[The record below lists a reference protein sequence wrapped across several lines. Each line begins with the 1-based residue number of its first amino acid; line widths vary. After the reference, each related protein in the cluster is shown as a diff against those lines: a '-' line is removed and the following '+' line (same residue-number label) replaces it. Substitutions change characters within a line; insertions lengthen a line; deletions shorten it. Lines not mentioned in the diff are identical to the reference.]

1 MDIKTLYTLIAV
13 ADHGS
18 FNEAAKVLGLSL
30 SSISLQMKGLEDEGD
45 LILFDRSKRP
55 PPLTD
60 EGRDFV
66 ERSRRLIGEWERLS
80 ATLVRPNDRG
90 LLKIGAVHTVVS
102 GLLPAALAHLRTQAP
117 DLRIRLTTGLTHEL
131 EAALIGGRIDIAV
144 VTEPNSVPAGLEF
157 TLFREEPLVVIAHRD
172 ATGSDENEDFRS
184 VLEHNPY
191 VRFNRQAHVSGLI
204 ETDLARQGIA
214 ITSEMEIDTLEGV
227 ISMVEAGLGVSIVP
241 ARTGTAFPRDLRSFP
256 FGDPPVTRRLG
267 VLAPLKNAR
276 RRFFPH
282 LLEALQAASQTDRDT
297 PARKIRG

>member
-45 LILFDRSKRP
+45 LVLFDRSKRP

-60 EGRDFV
+60 EGREFV
-66 ERSRRLIGEWERLS
+66 ERARDLIADWERLS

-102 GLLPAALAHLRTQAP
+102 GLLPSALAHLRKGVP

-144 VTEPNSVPAGLEF
+144 VTEPKSVPAGLEF
-157 TLFREEPLVVIAHRD
+157 TLFREEPLVVIANKD
-172 ATGSDENEDFRS
+172 AKGVGRGKDFRT
-184 VLEHNPY
+184 VLEQNPY

-214 ITSEMEIDTLEGV
+214 ISSEMEIDTLEGV

-241 ARTGTAFPRDLRSFP
+241 ARTGTAFPPDLYSIP

-282 LLEALQAASQTDRDT
+282 LLRALEAC
-297 PARKIRG
+297 G